1 MTLFAWLFKNNKKQ
15 HFSVGSY
22 HKVVRATEQQQTTS
36 LDLGLKFSRDH

>member
-1 MTLFAWLFKNNKKQ
+1 MTLFGYLKIIKKKQ

-36 LDLGLKFSRDH
+36 LDLGRKFSRDH